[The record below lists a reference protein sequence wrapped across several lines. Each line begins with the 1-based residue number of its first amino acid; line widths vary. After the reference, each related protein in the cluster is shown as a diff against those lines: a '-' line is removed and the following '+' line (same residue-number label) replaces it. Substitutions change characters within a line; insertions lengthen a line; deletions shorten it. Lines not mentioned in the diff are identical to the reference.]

1 MDHYNELAALF
12 EGPDAGLF
20 KPPEKR
26 HIATADERLIDSFKQ
41 IEDFVRRNNRLPEKD
56 AATIKEK
63 MLRARLDGIRTD
75 RNKVDAL
82 QDVDELGLLEEEKA
96 PESLDELFGNDG
108 WLFNDNTGIFD
119 MTGIPKERREV
130 RNAAKAEKRK
140 KCEDF
145 EKYEPLFKEQQNLLG
160 AGARKLVFFRNVDQL
175 QPGNFYVYDGLMCY
189 VVSFDEKERKA
200 GGYSQQRITVIFEN
214 GTESHMYRRSLA
226 QRLYEGGTIVV
237 DANHANVDSATDNVT
252 GYIYV
257 LKSLSTDPKVTT
269 IKDFYKIGQTS
280 GTVADR
286 IKNAEVDPT
295 YLMAPVEI
303 VDTYRLSGDLNPE
316 RVEHLL
322 HKFFSDAKV
331 ELEMIDTDGHTYI
344 PEEWYSVPLS
354 AVNEAVD
361 LLRTGEITDYIYKN
375 GEIVHI

>member
-12 EGPDAGLF
+12 EGPDADLF

-56 AATIKEK
+56 ASTIKEK

-96 PESLDELFGNDG
+96 PESLDELFSNDG

-145 EKYEPLFKEQQNLLG
+145 EK
-160 AGARKLVFFRNVDQL
+160 
-175 QPGNFYVYDGLMCY
+175 
-189 VVSFDEKERKA
+189 
-200 GGYSQQRITVIFEN
+200 
-214 GTESHMYRRSLA
+214 
-226 QRLYEGGTIVV
+226 
-237 DANHANVDSATDNVT
+237 
-252 GYIYV
+252 
-257 LKSLSTDPKVTT
+257 
-269 IKDFYKIGQTS
+269 
-280 GTVADR
+280 
-286 IKNAEVDPT
+286 
-295 YLMAPVEI
+295 
-303 VDTYRLSGDLNPE
+303 
-316 RVEHLL
+316 
-322 HKFFSDAKV
+322 
-331 ELEMIDTDGHTYI
+331 
-344 PEEWYSVPLS
+344 
-354 AVNEAVD
+354 
-361 LLRTGEITDYIYKN
+361 
-375 GEIVHI
+375 